1 MTKVN
6 LIMMEHVQ
14 LYLKFQ
20 PIYKTITTFSA
31 LKDTITEWESRGLS
45 NEKFMCT
52 YIANVNVQN

>member
-1 MTKVN
+1 
-6 LIMMEHVQ
+6 MMEHVQ

-20 PIYKTITTFSA
+20 SIYKTITTFSA